1 MVRCIE
7 TSRDTEIFEAYWEQ
21 IGVERGRD
29 SDDPVTMAGLN
40 RKLPEV
46 QRLQVAGL
54 MSLCLFF
61 FFFNSLATELFNTGR
76 EVSES
81 DHLYHMS
88 VEAFHDQQLK
98 GKRSE
103 GTHRGGFSLHT
114 ASVCLLPRGPG
125 RS

>member
-61 FFFNSLATELFNTGR
+61 FFLTPLLLSYLTQGEKFLSLTTCTICQWRLSMT
-76 EVSES
+76 SS
-81 DHLYHMS
+81 
-88 VEAFHDQQLK
+88 
-98 GKRSE
+98 
-103 GTHRGGFSLHT
+103 
-114 ASVCLLPRGPG
+114 
-125 RS
+125 